1 MEVRHPPIPLVA
13 LWAAGL
19 ACLLC
24 AAAPAAADPR
34 ECVPGGKTLFYSPH
48 PMLDAR
54 TSPGFADSLRAR
66 LAGPLRE
73 LGYCLEPIA
82 DYRALLDTARFGDHL
97 VLHALAGEAAQPV
110 AAAGSPGILITVLR
124 GRDWAANRLPEAVS
138 RPLVSLPYTRE
149 DPAGLLDVLSRKAAE
164 GLRRSY
170 VAHVLIQSR
179 PGEARVEASNG
190 LQGTTPVEWILP
202 LGSLTVSLEKPGH
215 LGMKRDLDLAAPG
228 QHNYDLQLARRRF
241 YHSRFIWPA
250 LAFGASALGAYALED
265 HYYSRYQ
272 GYGADV
278 ARNRPEAFGHTFR
291 IAKTYERIAA
301 GSLFMAGSCLALSFR
316 F

>member
-1 MEVRHPPIPLVA
+1 MAVRNPLIPILA
-13 LWAAGL
+13 LWAASL
-19 ACLLC
+19 ALPVS
-24 AAAPAAADPR
+24 AYSAEPR
-34 ECVPGGKTLFYSPH
+34 ECAPGGKALFYSPH

-54 TSPGFADSLRAR
+54 TAPGFADSLRSR
-66 LAGPLRE
+66 LTGPLRE
-73 LGYCLEPIA
+73 LGYCLEPIV
-82 DYRALLDTARFGDHL
+82 DYRSLLDTARFGDHL
-97 VLHALAGEAAQPV
+97 VLHALAGESAQP
-110 AAAGSPGILITVLR
+110 ASPAGSPGILLTVLR

-138 RPLVSLPYTRE
+138 RPLVSLPFTRE

-202 LGSLTVSLEKPGH
+202 LGSLSVSLEKAGH
-215 LGMKRDLDLAAPG
+215 LALRRELDLAAPG
-228 QHNYDLQLARRRF
+228 QHNYDLQMAKRRF

-250 LAFGASALGAYALED
+250 LVFGASALGAYAMED

-278 ARNRPEAFGHTFR
+278 ARNRPDAFGHTFR
-291 IAKTYERIAA
+291 LARTYERIAA
-301 GSLFMAGSCLALSFR
+301 GSFFMAGSCLALSFR